1 MATQVTLVALYGDKG
16 DEFAAAIAA
25 CQRLVSEA
33 AGAAFEPYELRQVH
47 ATIIGMERHHAPAC
61 NANFRKH
68 RAREA
73 AMDFDG
79 FLSFLRSCD
88 FLPFDVRLCGFHR
101 DEMPFT
107 SRERSPHER
116 SFSLQGGKVVMIGW
130 PERWSCEADPTG
142 DTSALQREVAIYP
155 RTLDAIRRAAQ
166 HYGILHAYHQSPS
179 DIDNDLFFRIGMLI
193 PGVDTR
199 ATADSIEHAVRELMS
214 ARPVVRLP
222 IGLGD
227 LRIAAYE
234 DDRLPLSSTRTWA
247 LTDPKLTGRV
257 IEGLFE

>member
-16 DEFAAAIAA
+16 AEFAAAIAA
-25 CQRLVSEA
+25 CQRLVGEA
-33 AGAAFEPYELRQVH
+33 AGVAFEPYELRQVH
-47 ATIIGMERHHAPAC
+47 ATIIGMERYLAPAY
-61 NANFRKH
+61 NANFKKH

-79 FLSFLRSCD
+79 FLGYLRSSD
-88 FLPFDVRLCGFHR
+88 FLPFDVRLCGFPR
-101 DEMPFT
+101 NEIPFT
-107 SRERSPHER
+107 SRERSPYER

-130 PERWSCEADPTG
+130 PERWACEASPTG
-142 DTSALQREVAIYP
+142 DSGAVQPKVASYP

-166 HYGILHAYHQSPS
+166 RYGILHAYHQAAS
-179 DIDNDLFFRIGMLI
+179 DVDNDLFFRIGMLN
-193 PGVDTR
+193 PAVDTR
-199 ATADSIEHAVRELMS
+199 ATADSVEHAVRELMS
-214 ARPVVRLP
+214 ARPAVRLP

-234 DDRLPLSSTRTWA
+234 DDRLLLSSTRTWE

-257 IEGLFE
+257 IAGLFE